1 MERLHLTLLG
11 GAAGRLSSG
20 SPVEAPPKGLAV
32 LAYLALAPGAAS
44 GREAL
49 ASLLWGDTLGAH
61 QGLTRTLSGLHRAL
75 ARAGNAVLVSGDTV
89 ALDLD
94 AVEVDVHAFERCLAE
109 ATPAGWASATGLY
122 RGDLLHGFELG
133 EAAFTE
139 WLIGERH
146 RLRGLAIGALES
158 LLTHEVHHQRA
169 RPAIQMAQRLF
180 AINSRHPGPGASPPQ
195 VPSVLV
201 VEDEIVT
208 REHLIAI
215 LTTAGYA
222 VVAAADGAAALI
234 LLSRRPFD
242 LILSD
247 IMMPVLDGLQLLEIV
262 RDKRIETPVVF
273 LTGRTGS
280 ASEAR
285 ARQLGAVDYITKPID
300 REVLLRRLASAL
312 RARTRAPG

>member
-1 MERLHLTLLG
+1 
-11 GAAGRLSSG
+11 
-20 SPVEAPPKGLAV
+20 
-32 LAYLALAPGAAS
+32 
-44 GREAL
+44 
-49 ASLLWGDTLGAH
+49 
-61 QGLTRTLSGLHRAL
+61 
-75 ARAGNAVLVSGDTV
+75 
-89 ALDLD
+89 
-94 AVEVDVHAFERCLAE
+94 
-109 ATPAGWASATGLY
+109 
-122 RGDLLHGFELG
+122 
-133 EAAFTE
+133 
-139 WLIGERH
+139 
-146 RLRGLAIGALES
+146 
-158 LLTHEVHHQRA
+158 
-169 RPAIQMAQRLF
+169 
-180 AINSRHPGPGASPPQ
+180 
-195 VPSVLV
+195 VLV